1 MAIKDLLVAF
11 DANAAS
17 QNAARFAVQM
27 AKKYNA
33 SITGTHVFRAE
44 TYESHIQR
52 WIPKDV
58 QETMRQSEEKAEKE
72 IEASFRQL
80 AADLGFTGGLNWIAA
95 QGRPSI
101 VLPQLSRYF
110 DILVLGQFTKVFQRD
125 LSSVQPD
132 ELLTRSGT
140 PIIVIPV
147 DYRVRAFTETAA
159 VAWDGSRSA
168 ARAMRDAMQILETKS
183 RLDVLCVGKDAEDSC
198 VAANSQHDIIEHL
211 KSHGINA
218 TKHVLSTRDKSPA
231 EAILDH
237 CKQTDPDILVL
248 GAFGRGKFGAAL
260 FGSVAR
266 HVIKNMTVP
275 LFISH

>member
-72 IEASFRQL
+72 IEALFRQL
-80 AADLGFTGGLNWIAA
+80 AADFGFTGSLNWIAA

-140 PIIVIPV
+140 PIIVVPV

-183 RLDVLCVGKDAEDSC
+183 RLDVLCVGPDAQDSC

-218 TKHVLSTRDKSPA
+218 VKHVLSARDKSPA

-237 CKQTDPDILVL
+237 CEQTQPDILVL